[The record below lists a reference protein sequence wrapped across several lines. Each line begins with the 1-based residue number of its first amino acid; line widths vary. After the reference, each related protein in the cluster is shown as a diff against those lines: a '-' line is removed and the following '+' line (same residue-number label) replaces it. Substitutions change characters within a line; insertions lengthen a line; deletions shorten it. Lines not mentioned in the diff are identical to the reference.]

1 MNMERMSGAMGR
13 LKSFVGMEDEEE
25 VQEEDV
31 FLTDD
36 ISRQCSL
43 SPQQRMYG
51 FAACLAC
58 GLFCTLLSLLVF
70 LRPIKFA
77 VTFTFGNLL
86 SLGSTAFL
94 VGPMR
99 QLKMMFDPVRVVA
112 SAVFIASIAIALF
125 CALYIHNKLLTL
137 LAIIIEFCALIW
149 YSLSYIPFARAA
161 AKKFMLACFDTEF

>member
-25 VQEEDV
+25 AQEQNI

-36 ISRQCSL
+36 LSRQCSL

-70 LRPIKFA
+70 LSPIKFA

-94 VGPMR
+94 IGPMR
-99 QLKMMFDPVRVVA
+99 QLNMMFDPVRIVA
-112 SAVFIASIAIALF
+112 SAVFLGSIAIALF
-125 CALYIHNKLLTL
+125 CALYIHSKLLTL

-161 AKKFMLACFDTEF
+161 AKKFLGACFDEEF